1 MQEATDTPVPNARF
15 VEGSDRTKFRHADQV
30 GPSQPG
36 AIDAIVWHGVCLGT
50 MSQALA
56 LPDDHPVAT
65 ADFERFLEAQ
75 QDDERWELVAGR
87 ICMMTNP
94 DGRHE
99 LIVGNLGGPLHA
111 AMRKRGCQASQGGM
125 RIQRSG
131 GDNGTYSPK
140 PEIVGWCSS
149 NDALRYTMEPMI
161 VVEVLSSS
169 TEDHDRD
176 LKLPFYKAMPT
187 LRHIVYIHKDEM
199 RVEHWRRSPDGW
211 SKEILPADGS
221 VLRLE
226 SALFEIDL
234 KMIYDGI
241 VFV

>member
-1 MQEATDTPVPNARF
+1 MCSLHGPIQGLMQEATDTPVPNARF

-36 AIDAIVWHGVCLGT
+36 ALDAIVWHGVCPGT

-56 LPDDHPVAT
+56 LPDDHPVTT

-111 AMRKRGCQASQGGM
+111 AMRKRGCRAVIM
-125 RIQRSG
+125 API
-131 GDNGTYSPK
+131 
-140 PEIVGWCSS
+140 
-149 NDALRYTMEPMI
+149 
-161 VVEVLSSS
+161 
-169 TEDHDRD
+169 
-176 LKLPFYKAMPT
+176 
-187 LRHIVYIHKDEM
+187 
-199 RVEHWRRSPDGW
+199 RRSRKSSDGAPATTPSVTPW
-211 SKEILPADGS
+211 SP
-221 VLRLE
+221 
-226 SALFEIDL
+226 
-234 KMIYDGI
+234 
-241 VFV
+241 